1 MLINKNKKKDNYWN
15 KFYKKFNL
23 INPSPFA
30 KFILKKIKKKNF
42 LLEVGC
48 GNGRDTFYFIKNKIK
63 CHAYDISETAIKK
76 NRIFSKK
83 VFYIKNIC
91 KIQKKL
97 KREFYDYIYARFFLH
112 TINNNDQN
120 YFFLNFKKILKKNG
134 LIYLEFRTTKDNLFN
149 KGKKISKYERIT
161 DHYRR
166 FIDPNKLRNEVK
178 KKYNF
183 KIVYFKSSN
192 KFAVYKN
199 DKPHVCRLILK
210 KI

>member
-112 TINNNDQN
+112 TINNNEQN
-120 YFFLNFKKILKKNG
+120 YFFLNCKKILKKNG

-166 FIDPNKLRNEVK
+166 FIDPNKLRNEVIK
-178 KKYNF
+178 KFNF

-210 KI
+210 KV